1 MKSYPNARLKM
12 VEKQI
17 EARGIRDA
25 GVLEAMR
32 EVPRERFIPERVR
45 EFAYDDSPLPIEEG
59 QTISQPY
66 IVAVMVE
73 ALHLDPQDRVLEI
86 GAGSGYAAAVISR
99 IAREVYTV
107 ERHPPLA
114 DLARQRA
121 GELGYKNV
129 KVRCGDGSLGWPE
142 EAPFDAIVVSAG
154 GPEVPQSL
162 LEQLAIGGHL
172 VIPVGDEVKYQELL
186 CVERTGEHAYE
197 RRSLGRVQFV
207 PLIGSEGWA
216 LDGTPMRGGARVD
229 HSV

>member
-172 VIPVGDEVKYQELL
+172 VIPVGDEVKSQELL

-216 LDGTPMRGGARVD
+216 LDDTPMRGGARVD